1 MLSVGPKKMKK
12 RNRIIIA
19 LLVGFGIAGSRF
31 AYESSMPSLVPYDAQ
46 GGIWVAY
53 SLVVSGGTFI
63 LASLFCALAL
73 ELLGKHMRT
82 LGILC
87 LLPVVVISG
96 CTVNRMMGLK
106 HIRTALLDA
115 QDPTTS
121 PERLRALVGYETGF
135 GYEIDNRIASNPN
148 TPADVLRSLHGKA
161 DQVGTEMS
169 LARNPNTPD
178 DILLDLAKRD
188 DDWKKYI
195 QNSLQ
200 ANPRYKEIAG
210 PTNAST
216 TTNEA
221 AVGSSI

>member
-1 MLSVGPKKMKK
+1 
-12 RNRIIIA
+12 
-19 LLVGFGIAGSRF
+19 
-31 AYESSMPSLVPYDAQ
+31 MPSLVPYDAQ

-53 SLVVSGGTFI
+53 SLVLSGGTFI
-63 LASLFCALAL
+63 LASLFCVLAL
-73 ELLGKHMRT
+73 QFFGKRMRI

-87 LLPVVVISG
+87 LLSLLFIGG
-96 CTVNRMMGLK
+96 CTLNSMLDLK
-106 HIRTALLDA
+106 QIRTALLDA

-121 PERLRALVGYETGF
+121 PERLRALIGYETGF

-148 TPADVLRSLHGKA
+148 TPADVLRSLHGKP

-195 QNSLQ
+195 QNSLE

-210 PTNAST
+210 PTND
-216 TTNEA
+216 
-221 AVGSSI
+221 

>member
-1 MLSVGPKKMKK
+1 MKK
-12 RNRIIIA
+12 RNRIIVA
-19 LLVGFGIAGSRF
+19 LLVGLGIAGSRF

-46 GGIWVAY
+46 GGIWVVY

-63 LASLFCALAL
+63 LASLFCALTL
-73 ELLGKHMRT
+73 QFFGKRMLT

-87 LLPVVVISG
+87 LLPLLVIGG
-96 CTVNRMMGLK
+96 CTINSMVELK

-148 TPADVLRSLHGKA
+148 TPTDVLRSLHGKP

-169 LARNPNTPD
+169 LARNPKTPD
-178 DILLDLAKRD
+178 DILLNLAKRD
-188 DDWKKYI
+188 DDWAKYI
-195 QNSLQ
+195 HDSLK
-200 ANPRYKEIAG
+200 ANPRYNEIAG

-216 TTNEA
+216 ATNQSA
-221 AVGSSI
+221 PLRVTD

>member
-1 MLSVGPKKMKK
+1 MRDAEYYVGPEIMKK
-12 RNRIIIA
+12 RNTIVIA
-19 LLVGFGIAGSRF
+19 LLVGLAIAGPRF

-46 GGIWVAY
+46 GGIWIAY

-63 LASLFCALAL
+63 LASVLCALAL
-73 ELLGKHMRT
+73 QFLGKHIRT
-82 LGILC
+82 LGIVC
-87 LLPVVVISG
+87 LLPLLFIGG
-96 CTVNRMMGLK
+96 CTINSMVELK
-106 HIRTALLDA
+106 QIRTALLDA
-115 QDPTTS
+115 QDPETS

-148 TPADVLRSLHGKA
+148 TPADVLRSLHGKP

-178 DILLDLAKRD
+178 DILLELARRD

-195 QNSLQ
+195 QDSLE

-210 PTNAST
+210 PTSR
-216 TTNEA
+216 
-221 AVGSSI
+221 